1 MAVQLHGLA
10 HSIQTAPLG
19 RDYICGDC
27 GHLCAA
33 LQGCSDERHSAR
45 IADKIVPIAFMT
57 GGAQPALGVSKC
69 ESHPAR
75 MAIRVGLAGNCS
87 DPQPPLQ
94 MRGSVPSRSLPLV
107 VFISVDA
114 PDYCRGAS
122 QGPSQPW
129 ES

>member
-10 HSIQTAPLG
+10 NSIQMAPLG

-27 GHLCAA
+27 THLCAA

-87 DPQPPLQ
+87 DPQPPSDEGVHAHPIARACRLHV
-94 MRGSVPSRSLPLV
+94 RRYARLLPRY
-107 VFISVDA
+107 FTRA
-114 PDYCRGAS
+114 
-122 QGPSQPW
+122 
-129 ES
+129 